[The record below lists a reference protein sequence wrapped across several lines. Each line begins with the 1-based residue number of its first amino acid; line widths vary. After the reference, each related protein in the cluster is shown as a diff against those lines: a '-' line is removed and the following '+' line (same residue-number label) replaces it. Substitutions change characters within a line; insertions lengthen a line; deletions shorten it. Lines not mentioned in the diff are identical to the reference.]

1 MKTLMKYACLA
12 TALFSLTTM
21 THGQNIDVIS
31 PDSDSLKWT
40 DLKTLSGAKM
50 AVLVG
55 NPEKKGYFVVRVK
68 FPADFTVAPHHH
80 VIDEYETIVSGTYY
94 LGTGNKFD
102 KDNGTP
108 LAAGS
113 FIKVPAKINHYG
125 WTKEETVIQVSG
137 IGPWGAVYEKSEKKH
152 A

>member
-1 MKTLMKYACLA
+1 MKVFTKYACLA
-12 TALFSLTTM
+12 TALLSLTTI
-21 THGQNIDVIS
+21 THAQNIDAIL

-50 AVLVG
+50 AVLAG

-80 VIDEYETIVSGTYY
+80 VIDEYETVVSGTYY

-102 KDNGTP
+102 KDHGTA
-108 LAAGS
+108 LTAGS

-137 IGPWGAVYEKSEKKH
+137 IGPWGVVYEKSEKEH